1 MKLILLLAPAVIA
14 GASRYPVEGPI
25 SVADD
30 DYADRL
36 IAEGKAEPAE
46 IEADADAE
54 DLDGMKVAD
63 LKQIA
68 AAEEIDL
75 GDATR
80 KDEILTKIRE
90 ARIARADR
98 PQE

>member
-1 MKLILLLAPAVIA
+1 MKLILLLAQAVIA

-25 SVADD
+25 SVADE

-46 IEADADAE
+46 FEAEAE
-54 DLDGMKVAD
+54 DLDGMKVAE
-63 LKQIA
+63 LKQLA

-75 GDATR
+75 GDATK
-80 KDEILTKIRE
+80 KDDILTKIRE
-90 ARIARADR
+90 ARIARADA

>member
-25 SVADD
+25 PVADD

-36 IAEGKAEPAE
+36 IEEGKAEPAE
-46 IEADADAE
+46 LEADDDE
-54 DLDGMKVAD
+54 DLVAMTVAE
-63 LKQIA
+63 LKQLA
-68 AAEEIDL
+68 TAEEIDL
-75 GDATR
+75 GEAT
-80 KDEILTKIRE
+80 KKADILDKIRE
-90 ARIARADR
+90 ARLARADR